1 MTARADMGGGQRAR
15 LWRTVGWGI
24 VALIL
29 LALLVAMRFTDEVA
43 WDAFDF
49 AAMGALLG
57 GVGLGVELAIR
68 KTRNAAYRTGATVA
82 LAATFLLVW
91 VNGAVGVLGSEDNP
105 GNLMYGGV
113 LAVGIIGAIT
123 AQLRPHRMAR
133 ALVAT
138 ATAQTLVALIALLG
152 LSGLTE
158 HIRPE
163 DVLLGTGFFAML
175 WLTSAWLFHKAAGER
190 EPADSTP

>member
-1 MTARADMGGGQRAR
+1 MTETSTAGDARRGSR
-15 LWRTVGWGI
+15 WRIAAWSIGTAFVL
-24 VALIL
+24 APL
-29 LALLVAMRFTDEVA
+29 LAMQVTDQVAWSAGDFVLAAALVGGLGLGFELVARRT
-43 WDAFDF
+43 
-49 AAMGALLG
+49 GS
-57 GVGLGVELAIR
+57 R
-68 KTRNAAYRTGATVA
+68 AYRAAIGVA

-105 GNLMYGGV
+105 ANLMYGGV

-152 LSGLTE
+152 LSGSTE